1 MKSVYITEEQK
12 NNIRK
17 FVISEDK
24 WRALLSEENSSIKK
38 KVKKIIRQFCSPY
51 VSDYLDTPLAELPD
65 MLVYQLN
72 PGGNETA
79 MFRAVKNN
87 PTENRFID
95 FLKVNLYD
103 QMGTKYDKGPWE
115 YLPGAARILCEDL
128 GFYSFSPDVMRGGD
142 IIKFAKTVKLIHN
155 HPDFFLDGEQLDSN
169 LNGMNYEQ
177 FMDKFAER
185 LRVYRQNIESECG
198 NIAAPNFSEYRIV
211 RVRDSV
217 NPNGQV
223 LPTDTGRQLLND
235 LDSYTDWCICG
246 TMQDFEYPQYTAGGG
261 AVYIMMKPNFRS
273 IEKTPGQN
281 CPLDDYG
288 LSLICVIVGPD
299 GLPDNITTRWNHE
312 YGGENP
318 EGMST
323 ASELQKITGVDYFR
337 TFKPRSERDLVA
349 MHINESEDKPSA
361 MDQVHNKVNAGIMD
375 AVTGCGM
382 MEENQG
388 NLETWY
394 RGYNSK
400 YGSERTHL
408 LWLASDISYARAYGN
423 RVEEVVVDMDKLNLA
438 SIYDLDGICGYEVDY
453 YDGIDEEDAA
463 KAMAEGFGGY
473 DFEVAENEGYS
484 CLCIWDKSCI
494 VSRRELSKEE
504 FDSIE
509 AIEGYDNPGYD
520 DEMRPMAYY
529 SGILNENS
537 NDRKVNR
544 YIKEKFGLTDFQDI
558 RNKVMEVYEKIPYAR
573 INGGQYMLGVLRLL
587 FEENLP
593 REDYSVL
600 NKILYKIAHSNY
612 YEKEKAKVLD
622 SNFSGQSFD
631 ELKKNLFVPD
641 FDATEFSTSEKQIKV
656 ANGYT
661 VTRIDSYDEMNAVC
675 DGEWCISYDDSMWYD
690 LVEDGTVYLVENEK
704 LIDKYDREYEKNP
717 EYWQDLGYMTD
728 DEDEMMD
735 KGYINDQYHW
745 TYKPGDWKFPYDFY
759 GMSRFVVIVY
769 KDNFTCYSRWNM
781 PNDFD
786 GDYLTKQ
793 QIEKLLGVKFEDV
806 FKPVKLGTYNGWEYD
821 DFGRKVPFGSV
832 QHEMAEGAEPEADEY
847 RIGGEGGNNEYF
859 HAVNESHIRKIVE
872 SVVKKL
878 LSS

>member
-38 KVKKIIRQFCSPY
+38 KVKKIIRQFCCPY
-51 VSDYLDTPLAELPD
+51 VSDYLDTPLVDLPD
-65 MLVYQLN
+65 WLSYQLN

-128 GFYSFSPDVMRGGD
+128 GFYSFSPDEMRGGD

-217 NPNGQV
+217 SSNGQV

-235 LDSYTDWCICG
+235 LDGYTDWCICG

-273 IEKTPGQN
+273 IEKAPGQN

-400 YGSERTHL
+400 FGSDRTHL
-408 LWLASDISYARAYGN
+408 IWLASDISYARAYGN

-438 SIYDLDGICGYEVDY
+438 SLYDLDGICGYEVDY

-473 DFEVAENEGYS
+473 DFEVAENEGYE

-600 NKILYKIAHSNY
+600 NKILYKIARSNY

-641 FDATEFSTSEKQIKV
+641 FDATEFSTSEKQIKA

-769 KDNFTCYSRWNM
+769 KDNFTCYSRWNI

-806 FKPVKLGTYNGWEYD
+806 FKPTNANKYNGWEYD
-821 DFGRKVPFGSV
+821 KFGRKVPFGSV

-847 RIGGEGGNNEYF
+847 KIGGEGGNNEYF